1 MGAFIRTTTRN
12 CEGGNVMHDQSK
24 ITRRRAL
31 QMAGAVAGLA
41 AGGARGARAQ
51 AQPQMQPRIDRL
63 AAELAK
69 IISVDEPIKELASG
83 FGRSLGAARGPLW
96 RTEGGYRLV

>member
-1 MGAFIRTTTRN
+1 
-12 CEGGNVMHDQSK
+12 VHDQSE

-51 AQPQMQPRIDRL
+51 AQPQMQPRIERL
-63 AAELAK
+63 APELDK

-83 FGRSLGAARGPLW
+83 FGGSLGRGRSGGRRAATSCSPISTTTGA
-96 RTEGGYRLV
+96 